1 MDLTSVSAHL
11 QNLDPTS
18 LAVGA
23 VVARTIEAALI
34 RAIKPLPAM
43 AVGLLKR
50 RFQSLVASGKV
61 DAPTVKLLKSYAQA
75 TFDWVDEVL
84 PDSPGPDKM
93 DAALDRLAAIPY
105 LGVLVR
111 ADREGARQVLQA
123 AYDAVDAEA
132 KAQAAELGAAHG
144 PTTPKTEASPAPPPA
159 AAPQ

>member
-1 MDLTSVSAHL
+1 MDMTSVSAHL
-11 QNLDPTS
+11 QHLDPTS

-34 RAIKPLPAM
+34 RAIKPLPAL

-50 RFQSLVASGKV
+50 RVQSLVASGKV
-61 DAPTVKLLKSYAQA
+61 DAPTVKLLKSYAKA

-111 ADREGARQVLQA
+111 ADRDGARQVLQA

-132 KAQAAELGAAHG
+132 KAQAAALGAAYV
-144 PTTPKTEASPAPPPA
+144 PTTPKTEASPAPPPPA
-159 AAPQ
+159 TPQ